1 MVFNIKI
8 NKMLTFVIKL
18 YHKRKKNRNI
28 FKGNNLIEV
37 VKMIKHCIVKCRF
50 NKNGICK
57 NKAVLN
63 FGRNLNS
70 CPFETTAVDIRS

>member
-18 YHKRKKNRNI
+18 YHKNKNI
-28 FKGNNLIEV
+28 FKGNNLFEV
-37 VKMIKHCIVKCRF
+37 VKMIKRCIVKCRF
-50 NKNGICK
+50 NKSGVCK
-57 NKAVLN
+57 NKAFLN

-70 CPFETTAVDIRS
+70 CPFEITAVDTRS